1 MFGIRHI
8 NSLKE
13 QLIKVFIQMAEDQ
26 NFIEKAWQST
36 KDFASG
42 VAEDVSEAVDSV
54 GNFAE
59 ELNAS
64 VVSAVT
70 PKSQQT
76 AEELAARAK
85 KYGTP
90 RILRY
95 PSNVEQEEQPHSV
108 RFRIK
113 VREQSK
119 IGRALQSTASEDNP
133 VQYEESNQNR
143 TSAENYGDFLG
154 GSNAIVAAGGALALA
169 KGGSGAIQ
177 KGLFAAAAGTI
188 GYAGGKTV
196 GDANMNRTIKTN
208 TFIQLYIPQAPTTA
222 YSAQWQDAELG
233 AIVGMLAKGTDAG
246 LMEILKSSG
255 EFAARE
261 VASRAG
267 DVAKSLGLN
276 LDTRAAIQAASRKVE
291 NPNREQLFKTMNFRD
306 FAFEYKFAPRNQKEF
321 TTTMEI
327 IQEFKVHMHS
337 EKQAGGMYLIYP
349 SEFDI
354 EFQYKGKRNTYVNR
368 IASCALTDVKVTYG
382 SGGTFTTFKDLGG
395 APSEITMQL
404 AFKELEILT
413 RDMIE
418 EGY

>member
-1 MFGIRHI
+1 
-8 NSLKE
+8 
-13 QLIKVFIQMAEDQ
+13 MADDS
-26 NFIEKAWQST
+26 NFIEKGWNTITDAV
-36 KDFASG
+36 SG
-42 VAEDVSEAVDSV
+42 VADDVSDFVDSV
-54 GNFAE
+54 GNQAE
-59 ELNAS
+59 ELAAS
-64 VVSAVT
+64 VVEAVT
-70 PKSQQT
+70 PASEQT
-76 AEELAARAK
+76 AEELAARGK
-85 KYGTP
+85 KYSTP
-90 RILRY
+90 RVLKY
-95 PSNVEQEEQPHSV
+95 PSNVDQTEQPHSV

-119 IGRALQSTASEDNP
+119 IGRALQAAERGATEDDAGFA
-133 VQYEESNQNR
+133 VQYDDSNSNR
-143 TSAENYGDFLG
+143 VSAENYGDFLG
-154 GSNAIVAAGGALALA
+154 GSNAVVAAGGGLALL

-177 KGLFAAAAGTI
+177 KGLFAAAAGAI

-196 GDANMNRTIKTN
+196 GEANKNRTIKTN
-208 TFIQLYIPQAPTTA
+208 TFIQLYIPQSPTTA

-233 AIVGMLAKGTDAG
+233 AIIGMLAKGTDAG

-261 VASRAG
+261 IASRAG

-306 FAFEYKFAPRNQKEF
+306 FAFEYKFAPRNSKEF
-321 TTTMEI
+321 NTTMQI

-354 EFQYKGKRNTYVNR
+354 EFQYKGKRNTFVNR

-382 SGGTFTTFKDLGG
+382 SGGAFTTFKDIGG
-395 APSEITMQL
+395 APSEITLQL

-418 EGY
+418 AGY